1 MSGFLVKPGHL
12 QYHAISLWILFK
24 PSVSAEVGRTA
35 FFLTGGGRS
44 LGPYFLASLKPS
56 KGRALITAGQGWEH
70 QLPTPLL
77 LMTPWLGWGGVLLL
91 LPRRLLQKPHSGGCL
106 TPEWLCKFRL
116 SSKSSLTLS
125 SRAGKG
131 HPVIAGQGLE
141 SMLPVWPSLAFTVGV
156 LLPWQVWKTQ
166 FPTWPSLKPPQQ
178 RGWSASTQPN
188 EGGNLRSSF
197 SAQWWWEKAVIFCD
211 FGSGRIVVVYRPSVF
226 LGFPFPGP
234 LAWKSRLLL
243 ELFCLCPLMFLGCQ
257 LLQLQGSGIWSKKK
271 IQTTHH
277 LSSLGSQGPWLVY
290 LLPTSSESLSFL
302 TFVYKNVHKY
312 VYMCICIY
320 IYKF

>member
-106 TPEWLCKFRL
+106 TPGWLCKFRL
-116 SSKSSLTLS
+116 SSKSSVTLS

-188 EGGNLRSSF
+188 ESSVLNGGGRKQLF
-197 SAQWWWEKAVIFCD
+197 SVI
-211 FGSGRIVVVYRPSVF
+211 
-226 LGFPFPGP
+226 
-234 LAWKSRLLL
+234 LARV
-243 ELFCLCPLMFLGCQ
+243 E
-257 LLQLQGSGIWSKKK
+257 
-271 IQTTHH
+271 
-277 LSSLGSQGPWLVY
+277 
-290 LLPTSSESLSFL
+290 
-302 TFVYKNVHKY
+302 
-312 VYMCICIY
+312 
-320 IYKF
+320 

>member
-1 MSGFLVKPGHL
+1 
-12 QYHAISLWILFK
+12 
-24 PSVSAEVGRTA
+24 
-35 FFLTGGGRS
+35 
-44 LGPYFLASLKPS
+44 
-56 KGRALITAGQGWEH
+56 
-70 QLPTPLL
+70 
-77 LMTPWLGWGGVLLL
+77 MTPWLGGGGVLLL

-106 TPEWLCKFRL
+106 TPGWLCKFRL
-116 SSKSSLTLS
+116 SSKSSVTLS

-211 FGSGRIVVVYRPSVF
+211 FGSGRIVLVYRPSVF

-234 LAWKSRLLL
+234 SAWKSSLLL
-243 ELFCLCPLMFLGCQ
+243 ELFCLCPLMFLAPRLRYMKQEENPDNSPSILPWVPRSLAG
-257 LLQLQGSGIWSKKK
+257 LP
-271 IQTTHH
+271 
-277 LSSLGSQGPWLVY
+277 SSY
-290 LLPTSSESLSFL
+290 LFRVFEFS
-302 TFVYKNVHKY
+302 Y
-312 VYMCICIY
+312 ICI
-320 IYKF
+320 